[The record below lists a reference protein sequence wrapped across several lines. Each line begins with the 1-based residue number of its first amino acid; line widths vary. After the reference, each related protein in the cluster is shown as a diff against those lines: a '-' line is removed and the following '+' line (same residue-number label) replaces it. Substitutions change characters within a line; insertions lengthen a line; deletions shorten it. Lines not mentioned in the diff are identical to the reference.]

1 MKLTCI
7 TTTFN
12 EGDALFTSVNSVLN
26 QTYRDFEY
34 LIVDDGSTDDTPEK
48 LASLKDPRIRVLRQ
62 ANDGLSSAR
71 NRALEHVTGEYVC
84 FLDADDCRPNW
95 SFQTIAD
102 AIQKHDPDVM
112 LCSGILSEV
121 RGKLTPFYD
130 TKCFDLLAD
139 FCPGGG
145 VSKDQ
150 AASAWAWPLMQ
161 LIEPQSAN
169 KVVRTDLLKA
179 RGIGFPNGHYFE
191 DIYFHTN
198 VLAAADR
205 LAFVRD
211 PCFTYFRRYSR
222 PQITG
227 TAGDKRFDILAV
239 AKLTLESF
247 ARHSRFHDPLHRMC
261 VILSCGKLMQWCEGS
276 ISHHHRHSFRLVA
289 QGMVKLIDP
298 LYLSFPDDIPAELQ
312 DFHGPF
318 NYLKGLAGAA

>member
-12 EGDALFTSVNSVLN
+12 EGDALFTSVNSILN
-26 QTYRDFEY
+26 QSYENFEY
-34 LIVDDGSTDDTPEK
+34 LIVDDGSVDDTPEL
-48 LASLKDPRIRVLRQ
+48 LASLTDPRVKVLRQ

-71 NRALEHVTGEYVC
+71 NRALEHVSGEYVC

-102 AIQKHDPDVM
+102 SIQQHDPDVL

-121 RGKLTPFYD
+121 RGELTPFYD
-130 TKCFDLLAD
+130 TKRFDLLAD
-139 FCPGGG
+139 YCPDGA

-161 LIEPQSAN
+161 LVEPQSAN
-169 KVVRTDLLKA
+169 KVVRTDLLKT

-198 VLAAADR
+198 VLAAANR
-205 LAFVRD
+205 LAFLRT
-211 PCFTYFRRYSR
+211 PSFTYFRRYSR
-222 PQITG
+222 AQITG

-247 ARHSRFHDPLHRMC
+247 SRHPRFHDQLYRTC
-261 VILSCGKLMQWCEGS
+261 VILSCCKLMEWCEQS
-276 ISHHHRHSFRLVA
+276 ITHHHRASFRQAA

-298 LYLSFPDDIPAELQ
+298 LYLNLPDHIPVELH
-312 DFHGPF
+312 DLHRPLS
-318 NYLKGLAGAA
+318 YLKGLASAA